1 MPQDRYD
8 PMEQIPR
15 TVTRSVRRFPWRF
28 FVTIV
33 VFVLCASAGVVF
45 GLAQWM
51 SRDLPDVSRLSAIE
65 PPVRSTVYDV
75 KGREIA
81 AFYKENREVVPIQA
95 IPKNLVNATLSTE
108 DRHFY
113 RHWGVDLG
121 GITRAA
127 LKNVLNL
134 RTTQGGSTITQQLA
148 RNLFLT
154 HERTID
160 RKFKE
165 LVIAL
170 RIEKMY
176 SKQEILEMYFN
187 QIYFGHG
194 AYGVQAASRTF
205 FGKDVRQLT
214 LPEAAMLA
222 GLPQNPSRHSPYRQP
237 ENAVSRRNLVL
248 KNMLETKTIS
258 RNQYEVAVRSP
269 LGVLDRPAT
278 AGLAP
283 YFVEMVRIYLDD
295 KYGSNLVYEGGL
307 QIYTSL
313 DLDLQREAE
322 KALERHLLDMEQRFK
337 YSKTRDKFVPTAVA
351 VKAEPTGGKE
361 AGGKDGKG
369 KDAAA
374 AGKEPAPDAV
384 SMQTPYL
391 QGALAAL
398 DVKTG
403 YIRALVGGR
412 DFKHSSFN
420 RAVQAL
426 RQPGSAFK
434 PFIFTA
440 AIDNGFKPTD
450 VVEDSPISLP
460 GGANGEPW
468 TPHNYDGNY
477 SGPVTLRYALQRS
490 INIPSI
496 KLLRKLGVSLVAS
509 YARRMGIKSRIQ
521 PNLSMALGTSEVNLL
536 ELTSSYA
543 VLANDGIRNEPAY
556 VLKVEDKSGAVLET
570 HQPKPVDV
578 LSSETAG
585 VMTSMLQSVVDHGTG
600 YPARARGFLLP
611 AGGKTGTTDDYS
623 DAWFVGYTPSLVCG
637 VWVGFDV
644 KRPIGKGVT
653 GAVGALPVWTDF
665 MIAAYRGR
673 PVEYFALPV
682 TGENREICTE
692 TGLLATDA
700 CTAVTTE
707 MFTPGT
713 EPTEYCNVHVGLPR
727 KPGRPIEPYDSEA
740 PPAPGASPTGAPPDR
755 PTTAPPA
762 NEPARD
768 PNRDPTTLTSTP

>member
-1 MPQDRYD
+1 
-8 PMEQIPR
+8 MEEIPR
-15 TVTRSVRRFPWRF
+15 KVTKGVRRFPWKF
-28 FVTIV
+28 FLSIV

-51 SRDLPDVSRLSAIE
+51 SRDLPDIAKLSAIE

-75 KGREIA
+75 KGREIS
-81 AFYKENREVVPIQA
+81 AFFKENRDVVPLKA
-95 IPKNLVNATLSTE
+95 IPKNLVNATLATE

-113 RHWGVDLG
+113 SHWGVDMG

-154 HERTID
+154 HERTLD

-194 AYGVQAASRTF
+194 AYGVQSAARTF
-205 FGKDVRQLT
+205 FGKDIRQLT
-214 LPEAAMLA
+214 LPEAALLA
-222 GLPQNPSRHSPYRQP
+222 GLPQNPSRHSPFRQP
-237 ENAVSRRNLVL
+237 QNALARRNLVL
-248 KNMLETKTIS
+248 RNMLETKTIS
-258 RNQYEVAVRSP
+258 RNQYETAIRAP
-269 LGVLDRPAT
+269 LGVLDLAAT

-307 QIYTSL
+307 RIYTSL
-313 DLDLQREAE
+313 DLDLQRDSE
-322 KALERHLLDMEQRFK
+322 KALEKQLLDLERRFK
-337 YSKTRDKFVPTAVA
+337 YKKTRENFVVPVT
-351 VKAEPTGGKE
+351 ETKE
-361 AGGKDGKG
+361 G
-369 KDAAA
+369 
-374 AGKEPAPDAV
+374 APPV
-384 SMQTPYL
+384 VPSTQTPYV
-391 QGALAAL
+391 QGALVAL

-403 YIRALVGGR
+403 YVRAMVGGR

-434 PFIFTA
+434 PFIYTA

-450 VVEDSPISLP
+450 VVVDEPISLP
-460 GGANGEPW
+460 GGENGALW
-468 TPHNYDGNY
+468 TPHNYDGEY

-509 YARRMGIKSRIQ
+509 YGRRMGIKSKIQ

-536 ELTSSYA
+536 EITSAYA
-543 VLANDGIRNEPAY
+543 VIANDGIRNEPAF

-611 AGGKTGTTDDYS
+611 AAGKTGTTDDYS

-644 KRPIGKGVT
+644 KKPMGKGVT
-653 GAVGALPVWTDF
+653 GSVGALPVWTDF

-673 PVEYFALPV
+673 PVEYFNLP
-682 TGENREICTE
+682 TQGETHEICTE
-692 TGLLATDA
+692 TGLLATEA
-700 CTAVTTE
+700 CPTVTAET
-707 MFTPGT
+707 FTPGS
-713 EPTEYCNVHVGLPR
+713 EPTEYCHVHVGLPR
-727 KPGRPIEPYDSEA
+727 QPGRPEVPYDSEA
-740 PPAPGASPTGAPPDR
+740 PGAKPAPPPAGPTPVGVPFMPPPSPTPP
-755 PTTAPPA
+755 PTRD
-762 NEPARD
+762 EKPARE
-768 PNRDPTTLTSTP
+768 PTAARSPARSPAAGTAAATADH